1 MAETTLNPL
10 AVGDGGFKITPP
22 DPETPDD
29 GEHNA
34 DNHHH
39 HEHTTDG
46 DDLAGG
52 ADDELNDPS
61 IDTFDSTYQSAVL
74 YSNKLNIEPYG
85 SIFPPGHPNENE
97 VNPGVAKIKFTQ
109 LGFNPGSDSEWSQNS
124 HNTFNFM
131 NAIITQYQDFNN
143 NNSPK
148 LAVQP
153 HSFYKS
159 EDAPAAANYFFI
171 DMSTSVLDTFKFE
184 YNYVDGA
191 LLTATLEQLPFPQNW
206 NEFDVFNNGEYDL
219 DSFGDDAAGN
229 QARSDYIN
237 NLQKFW
243 GVPGIFNSSEDI
255 DGVGRPDITMFIV
268 AFYNWHY
275 NPNWNNHQSLESTIN
290 WMNELYTL
298 PDYCNTYLE
307 TGIIPNNYSN
317 SQESSFYY
325 NFETALYSF
334 EIDVPPA
341 NIFDPLWPSAPFDP
355 ISEEPITGSVDVQ
368 INFKIVGHE
377 TIYEDIDFG
386 LPPVVVDEEVED
398 SVNEDLPE
406 NNILVD
412 TESTDEEISLDFG
425 VPNVVIE
432 QTLFSAYNSLTGL
445 NINIDTFQNTR
456 QGFLDSNEDG
466 RIGLGMFTFD
476 DDNILTSN
484 MPSVFRDDKFT
495 QVRKINL
502 VPNPSGKFIKSIWRN
517 PYSTGDDEDQRE
529 RFFIPSNNWSYCT
542 YDGIGEFQRRRNDD
556 LYRGGDGRA
565 LTTLYGTYPENLPNG
580 SELITSFQQ
589 NPAAQEQDWVGFD
602 SQGAIGYTGY
612 HAYFFDY
619 RIDPT
624 ERQNQS
630 LLRLQ
635 DNLINSS
642 KSEILGSTE
651 TVFDSM
657 NYFLRQNQID
667 STGDEFDSILEG
679 TAYPAVSS
687 HRSYLTPR
695 KCTATGMND
704 TDEADDVIEDIWF
717 PNFAKWIIDKD
728 FSEEYSDEVSCF
740 SNGRC
745 LEFLAT
751 NFRDGQFDINNFG
764 DDNKIDTTFDWKND
778 FDMNV
783 QNGGV
788 TDNQY
793 RGLNQVIKIYN
804 PWADERINPFTT
816 MKVKFKMKTWSKLY
830 NSNNPPQV
838 EIAIVDGDTSTTNP
852 IRTED
857 RKDENPNYT
866 SESWVR
872 AEGRHLP
879 WSAETCYWPHGD
891 FNSQRYS
898 DDINDTGTL
907 NRKYSNFGSMGRFQ
921 NTELDTWETFSYN
934 FTMADIFRYG
944 DGIIRPLYLIV
955 QSANE
960 FYGRVWLDDFEVY
973 EDEDFIPDVDVRKKL
988 SVGNYGK
995 GNLTKYY
1002 DPTILSQLEKYND
1015 TTAPLEA
1022 QFYFY
1027 PQYPVDNVFDVK
1039 RTPVY
1044 QDFKKGLFYIYNI
1057 NWGDGSPNEFKSNPE
1072 KIDEEKAL
1080 YHTYESSGVFEVV
1093 GTMIRMKVNEKGEE
1107 IGIITNKKF
1116 RLRINISEG
1125 LDEDF
1130 TFFGS
1135 DGFSFIP
1142 YKNASPIIGGISYK
1156 SSYYKSIKRQLGF
1169 IGGNDV
1175 TRVDFTNLGDRLKT
1189 EIALNKMDS
1198 SFNSQLDLLN
1208 EYTKPRTLAKLDSGE
1223 LLVNPLCEDYDCNI
1237 SAFLHPENMF
1247 DPPLTRGVMNCHP
1260 NDTACNEYYG
1270 IGAIAEMNENNNWVS
1285 DNLTTMVEGFTY
1297 RFGTINQGV
1306 SHEFCHPS
1314 LGCTGFGSGTSIPFA
1329 GGAYLVELDGSSTIS
1344 QYSNYEEFKTLT
1356 SHEINYTGFKV
1367 FSEEL
1372 GKSIGDLNIGNPKFY
1387 NTAKSMSE
1395 MLGFEVPNIDD
1406 FTSEYG
1412 GELIT
1417 NGDFST
1423 GELSSWNIGY
1433 GEHGNVEYS
1442 NGGVRIISYDAGTD
1456 NNAYAR
1462 QEILTPGKEYIFT
1475 YDVIDISSTDD
1486 TDRNMHLEL
1495 IGGDL
1500 EIPNTLP
1507 TDEPSTGNS
1516 MTFTADRTMFVIK
1529 RGGKNTDVTFDNI
1542 SVREKINTESIEFE
1556 TQEEALQASSLIDS
1570 GNPESPRYWK
1580 NIIPKDYS
1588 IYNREGLDDDLIDT
1602 YSEQEWLDN
1611 YYYPVL
1617 PKYGSDG
1624 KFIEGNFPNNKI
1636 PFPLEGPITD
1646 ENESN
1651 KNLLINITSEKIEGN
1666 VFNDNSGNQ
1675 NIGFGIVDF
1684 KPKFNNK
1691 TLKPKKR
1698 KSTELIKTSTNNGA
1712 F

>member
-10 AVGDGGFKITPP
+10 AVDKGGIKITPP
-22 DPETPDD
+22 ETGTPDD
-29 GEHNA
+29 GGHNA

-61 IDTFDSTYQSAVL
+61 IDTFDSTYQSGVL
-74 YSNKLNIEPYG
+74 YSNKLSIEPYG
-85 SIFPPGHPNENE
+85 IFFPTGHPFEGTPSN
-97 VNPGVAKIKFTQ
+97 GFAKIKFTQ
-109 LGFNPGSDSEWSQNS
+109 LGFNPGSNSEWGENS

-131 NAIITQYQDFNN
+131 NTIITQYQDFNN

-153 HSFYKS
+153 HPFYKS
-159 EDAPAAANYFFI
+159 EDAPVAADYFFI
-171 DMSTSVLDTFKFE
+171 DISTSVLDTFKFE

-191 LLTATLEQLPFPQNW
+191 IEPPTLAGLPFPQNW

-268 AFYNWHY
+268 AFYLWHY
-275 NPNWNNHQSLESTIN
+275 DPNWRASNTLESTIS
-290 WMNELYTL
+290 WMNQLYTL

-341 NIFDPLWPSAPFDP
+341 NIYDPLWPSAPFDL

-386 LPPVVVDEEVED
+386 LPPVVVDDEVED

-432 QTLFSAYNSLTGL
+432 QTLFSAYNSLSGL
-445 NINIDTFQNTR
+445 DINIDTFQNTR

-517 PYSTGDDEDQRE
+517 PYSTGDDVDQRE

-602 SQGAIGYTGY
+602 SQGAIGYAGY

-619 RIDPT
+619 RIDDET
-624 ERQNQS
+624 DGLERQS

-657 NYFLRQNQID
+657 NYFLKQNQVD
-667 STGDEFDSILEG
+667 SLGKQATDDEL
-679 TAYPAVSS
+679 PAVSN
-687 HRSYLTPR
+687 HASYLTPR

-704 TDEADDVIEDIWF
+704 TDEADDAIEDIWF

-751 NFRDGQFDINNFG
+751 NFRDGQFDANNFG
-764 DDNKIDTTFDWKND
+764 DDNKTDATFNWKDNS
-778 FDMNV
+778 DMNV
-783 QNGGV
+783 QYGGV

-804 PWADERINPFTT
+804 PWVDERINPFTT

-838 EIAIVDGDTSTTNP
+838 EIAIVDGDTSTSSP
-852 IRTED
+852 IRTKD
-857 RKDENPNYT
+857 REDENPNYI
-866 SESWVR
+866 SETWVS
-872 AEGRHLP
+872 GDKRHLP

-907 NRKYSNFGSMGRFQ
+907 NRKYSNFGSMGRFE

-973 EDEDFIPDVDVRKKL
+973 EDEDFIPDVDVRKKI

-1116 RLRINISEG
+1116 RLRINIHEG

-1208 EYTKPRTLAKLDSGE
+1208 EYTKPRTLAKLNSGE
-1223 LLVNPLCEDYDCNI
+1223 LLVNPLCDDYDCNI
-1237 SAFLHPENMF
+1237 SAFLHSENMF

-1270 IGAIAEMNENNNWVS
+1270 IGAIAEMDENNNWVS

-1314 LGCTGFGSGTSIPFA
+1314 LGCTGFGSGTGIPFA
-1329 GGAYLVELDGSSTIS
+1329 GGAYLVELGGGLTIS

-1387 NTAKSMSE
+1387 NTAKSISE
-1395 MLGFEVPNIDD
+1395 LFGFED
-1406 FTSEYG
+1406 E
-1412 GELIT
+1412 
-1417 NGDFST
+1417 
-1423 GELSSWNIGY
+1423 
-1433 GEHGNVEYS
+1433 
-1442 NGGVRIISYDAGTD
+1442 DAG
-1456 NNAYAR
+1456 
-1462 QEILTPGKEYIFT
+1462 
-1475 YDVIDISSTDD
+1475 
-1486 TDRNMHLEL
+1486 
-1495 IGGDL
+1495 
-1500 EIPNTLP
+1500 IPYN
-1507 TDEPSTGNS
+1507 
-1516 MTFTADRTMFVIK
+1516 
-1529 RGGKNTDVTFDNI
+1529 
-1542 SVREKINTESIEFE
+1542 
-1556 TQEEALQASSLIDS
+1556 
-1570 GNPESPRYWK
+1570 PRYWK